1 MDVVDVV
8 EVAHPRSA
16 CAITSVRARTRVYA
30 HATRVRGPTAA
41 CAFLHS
47 RARMRVRTTS
57 TTSTTSTKE
66 GPTALSRNLMPGR
79 FQRRNA
85 ALTRPANLVGNLWMF
100 PKTYI
105 HKHPQH
111 PQFSVGNGRSQ
122 SEPPLA
128 CASRTLK
135 GLASFPFSAFS
146 RLSAVLGT
154 FSAARACSIAPIWAC
169 KAAPAA

>member
-16 CAITSVRARTRVYA
+16 CAITCACARERCARAC
-30 HATRVRGPTAA
+30 TRVRGPTAA
-41 CAFLHS
+41 CAFLLS

-66 GPTALSRNLMPGR
+66 GPTALSRNLMPGSL
-79 FQRRNA
+79 QRRNA

-111 PQFSVGNGRSQ
+111 PQFSVGNRRSP
-122 SEPPLA
+122 SEPTLA

-135 GLASFPFSAFS
+135 GLASFLFSAFS

-154 FSAARACSIAPIWAC
+154 FSAARA
-169 KAAPAA
+169 